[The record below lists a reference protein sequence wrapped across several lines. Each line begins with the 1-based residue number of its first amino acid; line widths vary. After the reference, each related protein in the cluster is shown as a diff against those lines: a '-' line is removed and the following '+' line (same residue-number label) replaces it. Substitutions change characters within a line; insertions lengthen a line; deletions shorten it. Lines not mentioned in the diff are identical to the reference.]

1 MRYLAELES
10 PHASTSIL
18 GSVAP
23 KGHLSEIQAGEL
35 SSSWMMDLDW
45 DATISGGGVIKKYQ
59 EYVGFNIDL
68 YKMDIAPYW
77 QIGSQ

>member
-1 MRYLAELES
+1 
-10 PHASTSIL
+10 
-18 GSVAP
+18 
-23 KGHLSEIQAGEL
+23 
-35 SSSWMMDLDW
+35 MDLDW

-68 YKMDIAPYW
+68 YKMDIAPHW